1 MHGRSPSTV
10 GGSWLP
16 PLAAADAIACRR
28 GPGGRF
34 RTGPDPLQALGV
46 RVPASTTAAA
56 AQAQGVRP
64 TALARE
70 LIQEG
75 ARARGLIA

>member
-1 MHGRSPSTV
+1 MSPV
-10 GGSWLP
+10 V
-16 PLAAADAIACRR
+16 AAVAADAIRCQR

-34 RTGPDPLQALGV
+34 LTGPDPLQALGV
-46 RVPASTTAAA
+46 RVPASVVGAIEAA

-70 LIQEG
+70 LLIEG
-75 ARARGLIA
+75 ARARRLIP

>member
-1 MHGRSPSTV
+1 M
-10 GGSWLP
+10 P

-46 RVPASTTAAA
+46 RVPASTVAAIEA
-56 AQAQGVRP
+56 EAQAQGVRP
-64 TALARE
+64 RALARE
-70 LIQEG
+70 LLQEG